1 MKKFVGLGHAAF
13 AGLASIGLALLL
25 TACGG
30 GGGSAGDPILPSPGT
45 GTGNGSGNSGVSMT
59 LALSSTTVTAAAPAT
74 VSATIKDA
82 TGAAIPGQVVAFST
96 SASLGSFSATSALTD
111 ANGVASVSLSPAA
124 SSSTGADT
132 VVATATV
139 KTAALTA
146 SAGFQLTATDV
157 TITSFVSDVATLAA
171 YGQTTLT
178 VSLSGT
184 SAASPVNVVLA
195 SSCVTNAKA
204 TLTPGNVTTSTG
216 RATFTYRDNGCGAIA
231 TTDSLQASVTGTSI
245 TRALSLGT
253 TSPAVASISFS
264 SATPETIYLSGS
276 GFVENS
282 NVRFQV
288 KDANGNGVPNQSVL
302 LEPTTLAGG
311 LKIDGGS
318 VAVTKVTDGNGD
330 VLVRINSGTVPTP
343 VRVKAT
349 LVGSNISTVSSNL
362 AIAIGLP
369 SQLNFSLSQGT
380 RNIEGFN
387 IDGTTNTYQIIA
399 SDRLGNPVPV
409 GTAINFVSEG
419 GQVEAIKM
427 TALSNGLARAT
438 ANFISAS
445 PRPADGRVTVVAYAL
460 GEESFLDINGNNVYD
475 PGEDYQ
481 DLGDVFLD
489 RLFNNAYNAAE
500 DQFFSLSLSGAQACL
515 SAASDILKVDATI
528 PSRPGSCVA
537 GWGRA
542 YVRRA
547 VETVFS
553 TSSARPLYGTRL
565 PSGSYASTCPLPTPL
580 TTSYDA
586 AGAAIKTSFYP
597 FGSVGVY
604 NLPAAGVMSLIA
616 ADANPVS
623 FNPMAAGTVIAASAT
638 DGLTVNVVGG
648 SPVPSSNSPTN
659 AAVNYK
665 FETASSGTITMT
677 FTSPSGFAT
686 AVPVFVSTQAAPGT
700 LTLCP

>member
-1 MKKFVGLGHAAF
+1 MKKFVGLGRTAL
-13 AGLASIGLALLL
+13 AGLASMGLALLL

-30 GGGSAGDPILPSPGT
+30 GGGAAGDPVLPAPGT
-45 GTGNGSGNSGVSMT
+45 GTGNGSGNSGASMT

-82 TGAAIPGQVVAFST
+82 TGAAIPGQVVAFTT
-96 SASLGSFSATSALTD
+96 SASLGAFSAKSALTD
-111 ANGVASVSLSPAA
+111 ANGIASVSLSPAA

-178 VSLSGT
+178 VALSGT
-184 SAASPVNVVLA
+184 SATSPVNVVLA
-195 SSCVTNAKA
+195 SSCVNNAKA
-204 TLTPGNVTTSTG
+204 TLTPANVTTSTG

-253 TSPAVASISFS
+253 TSPAVASISFT

-288 KDANGNGVPNQSVL
+288 KDANGNGVPNQAVL

-318 VAVTKVTDGNGD
+318 IAVTKVTDGNGD

-489 RLFNNAYNAAE
+489 RLFNNSYNAAE

-528 PSRPGSCVA
+528 PSRPNSCVA

-565 PSGSYASTCPLPTPL
+565 PSGSYASTCPVPTPL

-586 AGAAIKTSFYP
+586 AGTAIKTSFYP

-604 NLPAAGVMSLIA
+604 NLPAAGVISLIA

-648 SPVPSSNSPTN
+648 SPVPSSGSPTN

-686 AVPVFVSTQAAPGT
+686 AVPVFVSTQAASGT